1 MIIRNTF
8 SMRSALLLTAAL
20 LPLAAAAPA
29 GAEGP
34 AADLAAAEA
43 EAAADEA
50 PIVVTAA
57 RTALP
62 VTALPLTAEVIDR
75 ETLERQ
81 LQISGSVV
89 DAVAALTPSFSPS
102 RQKLTGQGETL
113 RGRSPLFAIDG
124 IPQTAP
130 LRDGSR
136 DGFTIDPFFIDRVE
150 LILGSN
156 ALQGIGGTGGVI
168 NQVTVSAPARN
179 GWSAR
184 TILQATAENGFRDD
198 GFGGKVGAMIANRS
212 GAFDVVVGAA
222 FERRGVF
229 RDARERR
236 IAPDGTQGD
245 LQDSDSLS
253 FFAKAGVMLGEGV
266 RLEAM
271 GQRFQLQGDGDLI
284 AVAGNRAT
292 GLPSTGAPGA
302 VQGEAPENL
311 AESLALTLTADDLAG
326 GALRVRGFWNRTADI
341 YGGGIFNDFQDPAI
355 APQGTL
361 FDQSQNIS
369 RKWGVNASWERG
381 LGPLNLVLGVDLLND
396 STVQRLAA
404 TGRAWVPPT
413 DYRSIAPFTQ
423 ANLALWDGKL
433 RLAGGVRWE
442 NVEIEI
448 PDYET
453 LWFYGPQQVGGG
465 SPSFDRVLP
474 NGGIVI
480 EPTPGIRAYASYA
493 QGYTVPDVGRIT
505 RAIREPDVDLD
516 TFLEIAPVIADNRE
530 IGVEVR
536 RGPIEASA
544 TYFWSDS
551 DEGQLLV
558 LVGDVFE
565 VQRQRIEIQG
575 LELNLVT
582 ETPVEGLKLG
592 IGYAHLDGRVDTDND
607 GIVNADLDGANIGP
621 DRLNLSAD
629 WTMGPVNLR
638 LQSRHHFAKRFDG
651 GDRRNDFEGYH
662 LLDGAVSVATGFGTV
677 TLAAQ
682 NLLDK
687 QYIDYNSDTQ
697 RPADNL
703 RFFAG
708 RGRSI
713 TLGWLGAF

>member
-1 MIIRNTF
+1 MIIRNGPP
-8 SMRSALLLTAAL
+8 MRLALLLSAAL
-20 LPLAAAAPA
+20 LPLATSARAAEES
-29 GAEGP
+29 AET
-34 AADLAAAEA
+34 LAAETESAE
-43 EAAADEA
+43 
-50 PIVVTAA
+50 PIVVSAA

-62 VTALPLTAEVIDR
+62 VTALPLSAEVIDR

-89 DAVAALTPSFSPS
+89 DAVAALTPSFSPA

-168 NQVTVSAPARN
+168 NQVTVSAPAED

-184 TILQATAENGFRDD
+184 TILQGTAESGFRSD
-198 GFGGKVGAMIANRS
+198 GFGGKAGALVANRS
-212 GAFDVVVGAA
+212 GAFDVVAGVAY
-222 FERRGVF
+222 ERRGVF

-245 LQDSDSLS
+245 LMDSDSLS
-253 FFAKAGVMLGEGV
+253 FFAKAGVELGETV

-271 GQRFQLQGDGDLI
+271 GQRFRLQGDGDLI
-284 AVAGNRAT
+284 AVPGSRAT
-292 GLPSTGAPGA
+292 GLPSTGAPGT
-302 VQGEAPENL
+302 VPGEAPENL

-341 YGGGIFNDFQDPAI
+341 YGGGVFADFQDPAI
-355 APQGTL
+355 APVGTL

-381 LGPLNLVLGVDLLND
+381 LGPLNLVLGLDLLND
-396 STVQRLAA
+396 HTVQKLAA
-404 TGRAWVPPT
+404 TDRAWVPPT
-413 DYRSIAPFTQ
+413 DYRSIAPFAQ
-423 ANLALWDGKL
+423 GNLALWDGKV

-442 NVEIEI
+442 NVDISI
-448 PDYET
+448 DDYRT

-505 RAIREPDVDLD
+505 RAIRTPNVDLD
-516 TFLEIAPVIADNRE
+516 RFLDIAPVVADNRE
-530 IGVEVR
+530 IGVEVN
-536 RGPIEASA
+536 RGPIAASA
-544 TYFWSDS
+544 TYYWSDS

-565 VQRQRIEIQG
+565 VQRQRIEIEG
-575 LELNLVT
+575 LELNLT
-582 ETPVEGLKLG
+582 TATPVPGLRLG
-592 IGYAHLDGRVDTDND
+592 LGYAHLNGRVDTNGD

-629 WTMGPVNLR
+629 YTNGPVSLR
-638 LQSRHHFAKRFDG
+638 LQSRTHFSRRFDG
-651 GDRRNDFEGYH
+651 GDPRNDFGGFT
-662 LLDGAVSVATGFGTV
+662 LLDGSVTVATGFGNV

>member
-1 MIIRNTF
+1 
-8 SMRSALLLTAAL
+8 MRFALLLSAAL
-20 LPLAAAAPA
+20 LPVATASQAEDTAPS
-29 GAEGP
+29 
-34 AADLAAAEA
+34 DT
-43 EAAADEA
+43 AADE

-57 RTALP
+57 RTTLP
-62 VTALPLTAEVIDR
+62 ITALPLTAEVIDR

-89 DAVAALTPSFSPS
+89 DAIAALTPSFSPA

-168 NQVTVSAPARN
+168 NQVTVSAPAED

-184 TILQATAENGFRDD
+184 TILQGTAESGFRSD
-198 GFGGKVGAMIANRS
+198 GFGGKIGALVANRS

-222 FERRGVF
+222 YERRGVF
-229 RDARERR
+229 RDGDQRR

-245 LQDSDSLS
+245 LQDTDSLS
-253 FFAKAGVMLGEGV
+253 VFAKAGVELGEGV

-271 GQRFQLQGDGDLI
+271 GQRFHLQGDGGLI
-284 AVAGNRAT
+284 AVAGNRLT
-292 GLPSTGAPGA
+292 GLPSTGAPGVA
-302 VQGEAPENL
+302 PGEAPENL
-311 AESLALTLTADDLAG
+311 AESLALTLTADDLVG

-341 YGGGIFNDFQDPAI
+341 YGGGTFADFQDPAI
-355 APQGTL
+355 APRGTL

-381 LGPLNLVLGVDLLND
+381 VGPLNLVLGVDLLND
-396 STVQRLAA
+396 HTVQKLAA

-423 ANLALWDGKL
+423 ANLALWDGKV
-433 RLAGGVRWE
+433 RLAGGARWE
-442 NVEIEI
+442 NVRIDI
-448 PDYET
+448 PDYQT

-465 SPSFDRVLP
+465 SPGFDRVLP

-480 EPTPGIRAYASYA
+480 EPRPGIRAYASYA

-505 RAIREPDVDLD
+505 RAISTPGVDLD
-516 TFLEIAPVIADNRE
+516 RFLDIAPVIADNRE
-530 IGVEVR
+530 VGVEVK

-544 TYFWSDS
+544 TYYWSDS

-558 LVGDVFE
+558 LVGDVFQ
-565 VQRQRIEIQG
+565 VQRQRIEIEG
-575 LELNLVT
+575 LELNLST
-582 ETPVEGLKLG
+582 ATPVPGLRLG
-592 IGYAHLDGRVDTDND
+592 IGYAHLNGRVDTNRD
-607 GIVNADLDGANIGP
+607 GVVDADLDGANIGP

-629 WTMGPVNLR
+629 YTAGPVNLR
-638 LQSRHHFAKRFDG
+638 LQSRTHFAKKFDG
-651 GDRRNDFEGYH
+651 GDPRNDFGGYH
-662 LLDGAVSVATGFGTV
+662 LLDGSVTVATGFGNV

-682 NLLDK
+682 NLLDR

-708 RGRSI
+708 RGRSV
-713 TLGWLGAF
+713 TLGWMGQF

>member
-1 MIIRNTF
+1 
-8 SMRSALLLTAAL
+8 MRFPLLLSAAL
-20 LPLAAAAPA
+20 LPLATAAQ
-29 GAEGP
+29 
-34 AADLAAAEA
+34 AAE
-43 EAAADEA
+43 EAPEEPET

-57 RTALP
+57 RTSLP

-75 ETLERQ
+75 ATLDRQ

-89 DAVAALTPSFSPS
+89 DAIAALTPSFSPA

-168 NQVTVSAPARN
+168 NQVTVSAPAED

-184 TILQATAENGFRDD
+184 TILQGTAESGLRSD
-198 GFGGKVGAMIANRS
+198 GFGGKAGALVANRS
-212 GAFDVVVGAA
+212 GAFDVVAGVAY
-222 FERRGVF
+222 ERRGVF
-229 RDARERR
+229 RDGEQRR

-245 LQDSDSLS
+245 LMDSHSLS
-253 FFAKAGVMLGEGV
+253 FFAKAGVELGGGV
-266 RLEAM
+266 RIEAM
-271 GQRFQLQGDGDLI
+271 GQRFHLEGDGDLV
-284 AVAGNRAT
+284 AVNGNRLT
-292 GLPSTGAPGA
+292 GLPSTGVRGVVPGDP
-302 VQGEAPENL
+302 PENL

-341 YGGGIFNDFQDPAI
+341 YGGGTFADFQDPAI
-355 APQGTL
+355 APRGTL

-369 RKWGVNASWERG
+369 RKWGVNASWERD
-381 LGPLNLVLGVDLLND
+381 LGPLNLVLGADLLND
-396 STVQRLAA
+396 HTVQRLAQ

-413 DYRSIAPFTQ
+413 DYRSIAPFAQ
-423 ANLALWDGKL
+423 GNLALWDGKV
-433 RLAGGVRWE
+433 RLAGGLRWE
-442 NVEIEI
+442 NVRIDI
-448 PDYET
+448 PDYTT
-453 LWFYGPQQVGGG
+453 LWFYGPQRVGGG

-493 QGYTVPDVGRIT
+493 QGYTVPDIGRIT
-505 RAIREPDVDLD
+505 RAIARPGIDLD
-516 TFLEIAPVIADNRE
+516 TFLDIAPVLADNRE
-530 IGVEVR
+530 IGVEMK
-536 RGPIEASA
+536 RGPVEASA

-551 DEGQLLV
+551 SNGQLLV
-558 LVGDVFE
+558 LVGDSFA
-565 VQRQRIEIQG
+565 VQRQRIELQG
-575 LELNLVT
+575 LELNLT
-582 ETPVEGLKLG
+582 TATPVPGLRLG
-592 IGYAHLDGRVDTDND
+592 VGYAHLDGRVDSNGD
-607 GIVNADLDGANIGP
+607 GRVDADLDGANIGP

-629 WTMGPVNLR
+629 WTMGLVSLR
-638 LQSRHHFAKRFDG
+638 LQSRTHFAKLFRGPARDP
-651 GDRRNDFEGYH
+651 RNDFSGYH
-662 LLDGAVSVATGFGTV
+662 LLDGAVSVATGVGTF
-677 TLAAQ
+677 TLAGQ
-682 NLLDK
+682 NLLDR

-708 RGRSI
+708 RGRSL
-713 TLGWLGAF
+713 TLGWLGRF

>member
-1 MIIRNTF
+1 
-8 SMRSALLLTAAL
+8 MRFTLLLSSAL
-20 LPLAAAAPA
+20 LPLATGAHAEEAAPA
-29 GAEGP
+29 EDT
-34 AADLAAAEA
+34 ADN
-43 EAAADEA
+43 A
-50 PIVVTAA
+50 PIIVTAA
-57 RTALP
+57 RTNLP

-75 ETLERQ
+75 ATLERQ

-89 DAVAALTPSFSPS
+89 DAVAALTPSFSPA

-130 LRDGSR
+130 LRDGAR

-168 NQVTVSAPARN
+168 NQVTVSAPAED

-184 TILQATAENGFRDD
+184 TILQGTAESGLRSD
-198 GFGGKVGAMIANRS
+198 GFGGKAGALIANRS

-222 FERRGVF
+222 YERRGVF
-229 RDARERR
+229 RDGEQRR

-245 LQDSDSLS
+245 LMDSDSLS
-253 FFAKAGVMLGEGV
+253 FFAKAGVELGSGV
-266 RLEAM
+266 RIEAM
-271 GQRFQLQGDGDLI
+271 GQRFHLQGEGDLI
-284 AVAGNRAT
+284 AVNGSRAT
-292 GLPSTGAPGA
+292 GLPSTGAAGIVPGD
-302 VQGEAPENL
+302 APENL

-341 YGGGIFNDFQDPAI
+341 YGGGTFADFQDPAI
-355 APQGTL
+355 ATLGTL

-381 LGPLNLVLGVDLLND
+381 FGPLNLVAGVDMLND
-396 STVQRLAA
+396 HTVQLLAQ

-413 DYRSIAPFTQ
+413 DYRSIAPFGQ

-442 NVEIEI
+442 NVEISI
-448 PDYET
+448 PDYQT

-474 NGGIVI
+474 NGGIVV
-480 EPTPGIRAYASYA
+480 EPSPGIRAYASYA

-505 RAIREPDVDLD
+505 RAIRTPNVDLD
-516 TFLEIAPVIADNRE
+516 RFLDIAPVVADNRE
-530 IGVEVR
+530 IGVEVN
-536 RGPIEASA
+536 RGPVEASA
-544 TYFWSDS
+544 TYYWSDS
-551 DEGQLLV
+551 TNGQLLV

-565 VQRQRIEIQG
+565 VQRQRIEIEG

-582 ETPVEGLKLG
+582 QTPIPGLRLG
-592 IGYAHLDGRVDTDND
+592 VGYAHLNGRVDTNGD

-629 WTMGPVNLR
+629 YTTGPLALR
-638 LQSRHHFAKRFDG
+638 LQSRTHFSRNFDG
-651 GDRRNDFEGYH
+651 GDVRNNFGGYH
-662 LLDGAVSVATGFGTV
+662 LLDGSVTLATDFGSF

-682 NLLDK
+682 NLLDR

-708 RGRSI
+708 RGRSV
-713 TLGWLGAF
+713 TLGWLANF

>member
-1 MIIRNTF
+1 MRF
-8 SMRSALLLTAAL
+8 SLLLSAAL
-20 LPLAAAAPA
+20 LPLAAPA
-29 GAEGP
+29 QAE
-34 AADLAAAEA
+34 
-43 EAAADEA
+43 EAAAPVEDDATSAE
-50 PIVVTAA
+50 PIIVTAA

-89 DAVAALTPSFSPS
+89 DAVAALTPSFSPA

-168 NQVTVSAPARN
+168 NQVTVSAPAED

-184 TILQATAENGFRDD
+184 TILQGTAESGFRND
-198 GFGGKVGAMIANRS
+198 GFGGKAGALLANRS

-222 FERRGVF
+222 YERRGVF
-229 RDARERR
+229 RDGEQRR

-245 LQDSDSLS
+245 LMDSDSLS
-253 FFAKAGVMLGEGV
+253 FFAKAGVELGGGV
-266 RLEAM
+266 RIEAM
-271 GQRFQLQGDGDLI
+271 GQRFHLQGDGDL
-284 AVAGNRAT
+284 VPVNGNRLT
-292 GLPSTGAPGA
+292 GLPSTAIAGVVPGD
-302 VQGEAPENL
+302 APENL

-341 YGGGIFNDFQDPAI
+341 YGGGTFADFQDPAI
-355 APQGTL
+355 APVGTL

-369 RKWGVNASWERG
+369 RKWGINASWERG
-381 LGPLNLVLGVDLLND
+381 FGPLNIVAGVDLLND
-396 STVQRLAA
+396 HTVQVLAQ

-423 ANLALWDGKL
+423 ANLALWDGKV

-442 NVEIEI
+442 NVEITI
-448 PDYET
+448 DDYQT
-453 LWFYGPQQVGGG
+453 LWFYGPQAVGGG

-480 EPTPGIRAYASYA
+480 EPSPGIRAYASYA

-505 RAIREPDVDLD
+505 RAIRTPNVDLD
-516 TFLEIAPVIADNRE
+516 RFLDIAPVVADNRE
-530 IGVEVR
+530 IGFEVN
-536 RGPIEASA
+536 RGPIEARA
-544 TYFWSDS
+544 TYYWSDS

-565 VQRQRIEIQG
+565 VQRQRIEIEG

-582 ETPVEGLKLG
+582 QTPVPGLKIG
-592 IGYAHLDGRVDTDND
+592 VGYAHLNGRVDTNGD

-629 WTMGPVNLR
+629 YTNGPVNLR
-638 LQSRHHFAKRFDG
+638 LQSRTHFERRFDG
-651 GDRRNDFEGYH
+651 GDPRNDFAGYH
-662 LLDGAVSVATGFGTV
+662 LLDGSVTV
-677 TLAAQ
+677 A
-682 NLLDK
+682 
-687 QYIDYNSDTQ
+687 
-697 RPADNL
+697 
-703 RFFAG
+703 
-708 RGRSI
+708 
-713 TLGWLGAF
+713 

>member
-1 MIIRNTF
+1 
-8 SMRSALLLTAAL
+8 MRFTLLLSSAL
-20 LPLAAAAPA
+20 LPLATGAHAEEAAPA
-29 GAEGP
+29 EDT
-34 AADLAAAEA
+34 ADN
-43 EAAADEA
+43 A
-50 PIVVTAA
+50 PIIVTAA
-57 RTALP
+57 RTNLP

-75 ETLERQ
+75 ATLERQ

-89 DAVAALTPSFSPS
+89 DAVAALTPSFSPA

-130 LRDGSR
+130 LRDGAR

-168 NQVTVSAPARN
+168 NQVTVSAPAGD

-184 TILQATAENGFRDD
+184 TILQGTAESGLRSD
-198 GFGGKVGAMIANRS
+198 GFGGKAGALIANRS

-222 FERRGVF
+222 YERRGVF
-229 RDARERR
+229 RDGEQRR

-245 LQDSDSLS
+245 LMDSDSLS
-253 FFAKAGVMLGEGV
+253 FFAKAGVELGSGV
-266 RLEAM
+266 RIEAM
-271 GQRFQLQGDGDLI
+271 GQRFHLQGEGDLI
-284 AVAGNRAT
+284 AVNGNRAT
-292 GLPSTGAPGA
+292 GLPSTGAAGIVPGD
-302 VQGEAPENL
+302 APENL

-341 YGGGIFNDFQDPAI
+341 YGGGTFADFQDPAI
-355 APQGTL
+355 ATLGTL

-381 LGPLNLVLGVDLLND
+381 FGPLNLVAGVDLLND
-396 STVQRLAA
+396 HTVQLLAQ

-413 DYRSIAPFTQ
+413 DYRSIAPFGQ

-442 NVEIEI
+442 NVEISI
-448 PDYET
+448 PDYQT

-465 SPSFDRVLP
+465 TPSFDRVLP
-474 NGGIVI
+474 NGGIVV
-480 EPTPGIRAYASYA
+480 EPSPGIRAYASYA

-505 RAIREPDVDLD
+505 RAIRTPNVDLD
-516 TFLEIAPVIADNRE
+516 RFLDIAPVVADNRE
-530 IGVEVR
+530 IGVEVN
-536 RGPIEASA
+536 RGPVEASA
-544 TYFWSDS
+544 TYYWSDS
-551 DEGQLLV
+551 TNGQLLV

-565 VQRQRIEIQG
+565 VQRQRIEIEG

-582 ETPVEGLKLG
+582 QTPIPGLRLG
-592 IGYAHLDGRVDTDND
+592 VGYAHLNGRVDTNGD

-629 WTMGPVNLR
+629 YTTGPLALR
-638 LQSRHHFAKRFDG
+638 LQSRTHFSRNFDG
-651 GDRRNDFEGYH
+651 GDVRNNFGGYH
-662 LLDGAVSVATGFGTV
+662 LLDGSVTLATDFGSF

-682 NLLDK
+682 NLLDR

-708 RGRSI
+708 RGRSV
-713 TLGWLGAF
+713 TLGWLANF

>member
-1 MIIRNTF
+1 MRF
-8 SMRSALLLTAAL
+8 SLLLSAAL
-20 LPLAAAAPA
+20 LPLAAPA
-29 GAEGP
+29 QAE
-34 AADLAAAEA
+34 
-43 EAAADEA
+43 EAAAPVEDDATSAE
-50 PIVVTAA
+50 PIIVTAA

-89 DAVAALTPSFSPS
+89 DAVAALTPSFSPA

-168 NQVTVSAPARN
+168 NQVTVSAPAED

-184 TILQATAENGFRDD
+184 TILQGTAESGFRNDD
-198 GFGGKVGAMIANRS
+198 FGGKASALLANRS

-222 FERRGVF
+222 YERRGVF
-229 RDARERR
+229 RDGEQRR

-245 LQDSDSLS
+245 LMDSDSLS
-253 FFAKAGVMLGEGV
+253 FFAKAGVELGGGV
-266 RLEAM
+266 RIEAM
-271 GQRFQLQGDGDLI
+271 GQRFHLVGDGDLI
-284 AVAGNRAT
+284 AVNGNRAT
-292 GLPSTGAPGA
+292 GLPSTAAAGVVPGD
-302 VQGEAPENL
+302 APENL

-341 YGGGIFNDFQDPAI
+341 YGGGTFADFQDPAI
-355 APQGTL
+355 APVGTL

-369 RKWGVNASWERG
+369 RKWGINASWERG
-381 LGPLNLVLGVDLLND
+381 FGPLNIVAGVDLLND
-396 STVQRLAA
+396 HTVQVLAQ

-423 ANLALWDGKL
+423 ANLALWDGKV

-442 NVEIEI
+442 NVEITI
-448 PDYET
+448 DDYQT
-453 LWFYGPQQVGGG
+453 LWFYGPQAVGGG

-480 EPTPGIRAYASYA
+480 EPSPGIRAYASYA

-505 RAIREPDVDLD
+505 RAIRTPNVDLD
-516 TFLEIAPVIADNRE
+516 RFLDIAPVVADNRE
-530 IGVEVR
+530 IGFEVN
-536 RGPIEASA
+536 RGPMEASA
-544 TYFWSDS
+544 TYYWSDR

-565 VQRQRIEIQG
+565 VQRQRIEIKG

-582 ETPVEGLKLG
+582 QTPIPGLKIG
-592 IGYAHLDGRVDTDND
+592 VGYAHLNGRVDTNGD

-629 WTMGPVNLR
+629 YTNGPVNLR
-638 LQSRHHFAKRFDG
+638 LQSRTHFERRFDG
-651 GDRRNDFEGYH
+651 GDPRNDFAGYH
-662 LLDGAVSVATGFGTV
+662 LLDGSVTVATDFGSF

-682 NLLDK
+682 NLLDR

-708 RGRSI
+708 RGRSV
-713 TLGWLGAF
+713 TLGWLANF

>member
-1 MIIRNTF
+1 MRF
-8 SMRSALLLTAAL
+8 SPLLLSAAL
-20 LPLAAAAPA
+20 LPFAAAAQAEDAAPA
-29 GAEGP
+29 NESDTAE
-34 AADLAAAEA
+34 
-43 EAAADEA
+43 
-50 PIVVTAA
+50 PIIVTAA
-57 RTALP
+57 RTSLP

-75 ETLERQ
+75 VTLERQ

-89 DAVAALTPSFSPS
+89 DAVAALTPSFSPA
-102 RQKLTGQGETL
+102 RQKLSGQGETL

-168 NQVTVSAPARN
+168 NQVTVSAPAED

-184 TILQATAENGFRDD
+184 TILQGTAESGFRSD
-198 GFGGKVGAMIANRS
+198 GFGGKAGALIANRS

-222 FERRGVF
+222 YERRGVF
-229 RDARERR
+229 RDGQQRR

-245 LQDSDSLS
+245 LLDSASLS
-253 FFAKAGVMLGEGV
+253 FFAKAGLELGEGV
-266 RLEAM
+266 RIEAM
-271 GQRFQLQGDGDLI
+271 GQRFRLEGDGDLI
-284 AVAGNRAT
+284 AVGGNRLT
-292 GLPSTGAPGA
+292 GLPSTGAAGVVPGD
-302 VQGEAPENL
+302 APENL
-311 AESLALTLTADDLAG
+311 AESLALTLTADELAG

-341 YGGGIFNDFQDPAI
+341 YGGGTFADFQDPAI
-355 APQGTL
+355 APLGTL

-381 LGPLNLVLGVDLLND
+381 FGPLNMVFGVDLLND
-396 STVQRLAA
+396 HTVQLLAQ
-404 TGRAWVPPT
+404 TDRAWVPPT

-423 ANLALWDGKL
+423 ANLALWDGKV

-442 NVEIEI
+442 NVAIDI
-448 PDYET
+448 PSYTT
-453 LWFYGPQQVGGG
+453 LWAYGPQNVDGGAPG
-465 SPSFDRVLP
+465 FDRVLP
-474 NGGIVI
+474 NGGIVF
-480 EPTPGIRAYASYA
+480 EPSPGIRAYASYA

-505 RAIREPDVDLD
+505 RAIRTPNVDLD
-516 TFLEIAPVIADNRE
+516 RFLDIAPVVADNRE
-530 IGVEVR
+530 IGVEVN

-544 TYFWSDS
+544 TYYWSDS
-551 DEGQLLV
+551 TNGQLLV
-558 LVGDVFE
+558 LIGDVFE

-575 LELNLVT
+575 LELNLT
-582 ETPVEGLKLG
+582 TATPVPGLRLG
-592 IGYAHLDGRVDTDND
+592 IGYAHLDGRVDTDGD

-629 WTMGPVNLR
+629 YTAGPVNLR
-638 LQSRHHFAKRFDG
+638 LQSRTHFAKRFDG
-651 GDRRNDFEGYH
+651 GDRRNDFGGYH

-682 NLLDK
+682 NLLDR

-697 RPADNL
+697 RPTDNL

-708 RGRSI
+708 RGRSV
-713 TLGWLGAF
+713 TLGWLGRF

>member
-1 MIIRNTF
+1 
-8 SMRSALLLTAAL
+8 MRFPLLLSAAFLPLTAA
-20 LPLAAAAPA
+20 AHAEEAAPV
-29 GAEGP
+29 EQDT
-34 AADLAAAEA
+34 ADN
-43 EAAADEA
+43 A
-50 PIVVTAA
+50 PIIVTAA
-57 RTALP
+57 RTNLP

-75 ETLERQ
+75 ARLERQ

-89 DAVAALTPSFSPS
+89 DAVAALTPSFSPA

-168 NQVTVSAPARN
+168 NQVTVSAPGGD

-184 TILQATAENGFRDD
+184 TILQGTAESGLRSD
-198 GFGGKVGAMIANRS
+198 GFGGKAGALIANRS

-222 FERRGVF
+222 YERRGVF
-229 RDARERR
+229 RDGEQRR

-245 LQDSDSLS
+245 LMDSDSLS
-253 FFAKAGVMLGEGV
+253 FFAKAGVELGSGV
-266 RLEAM
+266 RIEAM
-271 GQRFQLQGDGDLI
+271 GQRFHLQGDGDLI
-284 AVAGNRAT
+284 AVNGNRAT
-292 GLPSTGAPGA
+292 GLPSTGASGIVPGA
-302 VQGEAPENL
+302 APENL

-326 GALRVRGFWNRTADI
+326 GALRVRAFRNRTADI
-341 YGGGIFNDFQDPAI
+341 YGGGTFADFQDPAI
-355 APQGTL
+355 ATLGTL

-381 LGPLNLVLGVDLLND
+381 FGPLNLVAGVDLLND
-396 STVQRLAA
+396 HTVQLLAQ

-413 DYRSIAPFTQ
+413 DYRSIAPFGQ

-442 NVEIEI
+442 NVEISI
-448 PDYET
+448 PDYQT

-474 NGGIVI
+474 NGGIVV
-480 EPTPGIRAYASYA
+480 EPSPGIRAYASYA

-505 RAIREPDVDLD
+505 RAIRTPNVDLD
-516 TFLEIAPVIADNRE
+516 RFLDIAPVVADNRE
-530 IGVEVR
+530 IGVEVN
-536 RGPIEASA
+536 RGPVEASA
-544 TYFWSDS
+544 TYYWSGS
-551 DEGQLLV
+551 TNGQLLV

-565 VQRQRIEIQG
+565 VQRQRIEIEG

-582 ETPVEGLKLG
+582 QTPIPGLRIG
-592 IGYAHLDGRVDTDND
+592 VGYAHLNGRVDTNGD

-629 WTMGPVNLR
+629 YTAGPIALR
-638 LQSRHHFAKRFDG
+638 LQSRTHFSRNFDG
-651 GDRRNDFEGYH
+651 GDVRNNFGGYH
-662 LLDGAVSVATGFGTV
+662 LLDGSVTLATDFGSF

-682 NLLDK
+682 NLLDR

-708 RGRSI
+708 RGRSV
-713 TLGWLGAF
+713 TLGWLANF

>member
-1 MIIRNTF
+1 
-8 SMRSALLLTAAL
+8 MRFPLLLTAAL
-20 LPLAAAAPA
+20 LPLATAAH
-29 GAEGP
+29 GQ
-34 AADLAAAEA
+34 
-43 EAAADEA
+43 EA
-50 PIVVTAA
+50 PPPQEESETAPIIVTAA

-62 VTALPLTAEVIDR
+62 LTALPLTAEVIDR
-75 ETLERQ
+75 ETLARQ

-89 DAVAALTPSFSPS
+89 DAVAALTPSFSPA

-168 NQVTVSAPARN
+168 NQVTVSAPADD

-184 TILQATAENGFRDD
+184 TVLQSTAESGFRDD
-198 GFGGKVGAMIANRS
+198 GFGGKVGALIANRS
-212 GAFDVVVGAA
+212 GAFDVVIGAA
-222 FERRGVF
+222 YERRGVF
-229 RDARERR
+229 RDGEQRR

-253 FFAKAGVMLGEGV
+253 FFAKAGVELGGGV
-266 RLEAM
+266 RIEAM
-271 GQRFQLQGDGDLI
+271 GQRFHLSGDGDLI
-284 AVAGNRAT
+284 AVAGNRAN
-292 GLPSTGAPGA
+292 GLPATGARGM

-311 AESLALTLTADDLAG
+311 AESLSLTLTADDLAG

-341 YGGGIFNDFQDPAI
+341 YGGGIFADFQDPAI
-355 APQGTL
+355 APIGTL

-381 LGPLNLVLGVDLLND
+381 LGPLNLVAGFDLLTD
-396 STVQRLAA
+396 HTVQVLAQ

-413 DYRSIAPFTQ
+413 DYRSIAPFGQ

-433 RLAGGVRWE
+433 RLAGGLRWE
-442 NVEIEI
+442 NVEISI
-448 PDYET
+448 DDYQT

-474 NGGIVI
+474 NGGIVV
-480 EPTPGIRAYASYA
+480 EPTSGIRAYVSYS

-505 RAIREPDVDLD
+505 RAIRRPNVDLD
-516 TFLEIAPVIADNRE
+516 TFLDIAPVLADNRE
-530 IGVEVR
+530 VGVEVK
-536 RGPIEASA
+536 RGPIDASA

-551 DEGQLLV
+551 NRGQLLV

-565 VQRQRIEIQG
+565 VQRQRIEIKG
-575 LELNLVT
+575 IELNLT
-582 ETPVEGLKLG
+582 TQTPIPGLKIG
-592 IGYAHLDGRVDTDND
+592 VGYAHLDGRVDTNGD

-629 WTMGPVNLR
+629 YTNGPVSLR
-638 LQSRHHFAKRFDG
+638 LQSRTHFAKKFDG
-651 GDRRNDFEGYH
+651 GDPRNDFGGYT
-662 LLDGAVSVATGFGTV
+662 LLDGSVSLATNLGII

-713 TLGWLGAF
+713 TIGWLGQF

>member
-1 MIIRNTF
+1 
-8 SMRSALLLTAAL
+8 MRPSLSLLLSAAL
-20 LPLAAAAPA
+20 LPLAAAAHAEETAPA
-29 GAEGP
+29 PE
-34 AADLAAAEA
+34 DT
-43 EAAADEA
+43 DET
-50 PIVVTAA
+50 PIIVTAA

-75 ETLERQ
+75 QTLERQ

-89 DAVAALTPSFSPS
+89 DAVAALTPSFSPA

-168 NQVTVSAPARN
+168 NQVTVSAPAED

-184 TILQATAENGFRDD
+184 TILQGTAESGFKSD
-198 GFGGKVGAMIANRS
+198 GFGGKAGALIANRS
-212 GAFDVVVGAA
+212 GAFDVVAGVAY
-222 FERRGVF
+222 ERRGVF
-229 RDARERR
+229 RDGDQRR

-245 LQDSDSLS
+245 LMDSASLS
-253 FFAKAGVMLGEGV
+253 VFAKAGVELGSGV
-266 RLEAM
+266 RIEAM
-271 GQRFQLQGDGDLI
+271 GQRFHLEGVGDLV
-284 AVAGNRAT
+284 AVNGNRLT
-292 GLPSTGAPGA
+292 GLPSTGAPG
-302 VQGEAPENL
+302 VVPGLAPENL

-341 YGGGIFNDFQDPAI
+341 YGGGTFADFQDPAI
-355 APQGTL
+355 APRGTL

-381 LGPLNLVLGVDLLND
+381 IGPLNLLLGADLLND
-396 STVQRLAA
+396 HTVQLLAQ

-413 DYRSIAPFTQ
+413 DYRSIAPFAQ
-423 ANLALWDGKL
+423 GNLALWDGKV

-442 NVEIEI
+442 NVEISI
-448 PDYET
+448 PDYTT
-453 LWFYGPQQVGGG
+453 LWFYGPQAVGGG
-465 SPSFDRVLP
+465 SPRFDRVLP
-474 NGGIVI
+474 NGGVVI
-480 EPTPGIRAYASYA
+480 EPDPGLRAYASYA

-505 RAIREPDVDLD
+505 RAINRPNVDLD
-516 TFLEIAPVIADNRE
+516 TYLDIAPVLADNRE
-530 IGVEVR
+530 IGVEVK
-536 RGPIEASA
+536 RGPLEASA

-551 DEGQLLV
+551 SNGQLLV
-558 LVGDVFE
+558 LVGDSFA

-575 LELNLVT
+575 LELNLAVT
-582 ETPVEGLKLG
+582 TPVPGLRLG
-592 IGYAHLDGRVDTDND
+592 VGYAHLDGRVDTNND
-607 GIVNADLDGANIGP
+607 GQVDADLDGANIGP

-629 WTMGPVNLR
+629 YTTGPVSLR
-638 LQSRHHFAKRFDG
+638 LQSRTHFAKKFDG
-651 GDRRNDFEGYH
+651 GDPRNDFAGYH
-662 LLDGAVSVATGFGTV
+662 LLDGSVSVATRLGTF
-677 TLAAQ
+677 TLAGQ
-682 NLLDK
+682 NLLDR

-708 RGRSI
+708 RGRSV
-713 TLGWLGAF
+713 TLGWMGTF

>member
-1 MIIRNTF
+1 
-8 SMRSALLLTAAL
+8 MRLSLLLSAAL
-20 LPLAAAAPA
+20 LPFAVTAQAEEAAPSPE
-29 GAEGP
+29 AES
-34 AADLAAAEA
+34 DAEA
-43 EAAADEA
+43 
-50 PIVVTAA
+50 IIVTAA

-75 ETLERQ
+75 EALERQ

-89 DAVAALTPSFSPS
+89 DAVAALTPSFSPA

-130 LRDGSR
+130 LRDGAR

-168 NQVTVSAPARN
+168 NQVTVSAPAGD

-184 TILQATAENGFRDD
+184 TILQGTAESGLRND
-198 GFGGKVGAMIANRS
+198 GFGGKAGALIANRS

-222 FERRGVF
+222 YERRGVF
-229 RDARERR
+229 RDGEQRR

-245 LQDSDSLS
+245 LMDSDSLS
-253 FFAKAGVMLGEGV
+253 FFAKAGVELGSGV
-266 RLEAM
+266 RIEAM
-271 GQRFQLQGDGDLI
+271 GQRFHLKGDGDLI
-284 AVAGNRAT
+284 AVNGNRAA
-292 GLPSTGAPGA
+292 GLPSTGTAGVVP
-302 VQGEAPENL
+302 GEAPENI

-341 YGGGIFNDFQDPAI
+341 YGGGTFADFQDPAI
-355 APQGTL
+355 APVGTL

-381 LGPLNLVLGVDLLND
+381 FGPLNVVLGTDILND
-396 STVQRLAA
+396 HTVQVLAQ

-413 DYRSIAPFTQ
+413 DYRSIAPFGQ
-423 ANLALWDGKL
+423 ANLALWDGKV

-442 NVEIEI
+442 NVEITI
-448 PDYET
+448 DDYQT
-453 LWFYGPQQVGGG
+453 LWFYGPQAVGGG
-465 SPSFDRVLP
+465 SPGFDRVLP

-480 EPTPGIRAYASYA
+480 EPVPGLRAYASYA

-505 RAIREPDVDLD
+505 RAIRTPGVDLD
-516 TFLEIAPVIADNRE
+516 RFLDIAPVVADNRE
-530 IGVEVR
+530 IGFEVN

-544 TYFWSDS
+544 TYYWSDS

-565 VQRQRIEIQG
+565 VQRQRIEIEG

-582 ETPVEGLKLG
+582 QTPITGLKLG
-592 IGYAHLDGRVDTDND
+592 VGYAHLKGRVDTNGD

-629 WTMGPVNLR
+629 YTNGPLNLR
-638 LQSRHHFAKRFDG
+638 LQSRTHFERRFDG
-651 GDRRNDFEGYH
+651 GDPRNDFAGYH
-662 LLDGAVSVATGFGTV
+662 LLDGSVTVATDFGSF

-682 NLLDK
+682 NLLDR

-708 RGRSI
+708 RGRSV
-713 TLGWLGAF
+713 TLGWLANF

>member
-1 MIIRNTF
+1 
-8 SMRSALLLTAAL
+8 MRLALLLSAAAL
-20 LPLAAAAPA
+20 PPSAPVAATDDLVATPA
-29 GAEGP
+29 TDETEDSGAS
-34 AADLAAAEA
+34 
-43 EAAADEA
+43 
-50 PIVVTAA
+50 IVVTAA

-75 ETLERQ
+75 ATLERQ

-89 DAVAALTPSFSPS
+89 DAVAALTPSFSPA

-130 LRDGSR
+130 LRDGAR

-168 NQVTVSAPARN
+168 NQVTVSAPAGG

-184 TILQATAENGFRDD
+184 TILQGTAENGFRDD
-198 GFGGKVGAMIANRS
+198 GFGGKVGALIANRS
-212 GAFDVVVGAA
+212 GIFDMVVGAA
-222 FERRGVF
+222 YERRGVF

-245 LQDSDSLS
+245 LQDSDSVS
-253 FFAKAGVMLGEGV
+253 FFAKAGLELGKGV
-266 RLEAM
+266 RIEAM
-271 GQRFQLQGDGDLI
+271 GQRFRLKGDGNLI
-284 AVAGNRAT
+284 AVNGDRTT
-292 GLPSTGAPGA
+292 GLPSTGAPGI
-302 VQGEAPENL
+302 VPGEAPENL
-311 AESLALTLTADDLAG
+311 AESLALTLTAEDLAG
-326 GALRVRGFWNRTADI
+326 GALRLRGFWNRTADI
-341 YGGGIFNDFQDPAI
+341 YGGGVFADFLDPAI
-355 APQGTL
+355 APLGTL
-361 FDQSQNIS
+361 FDQSRNIS
-369 RKWGVNASWERG
+369 RKWGINASWERG
-381 LGPLNLVLGVDLLND
+381 FGPLNLVLGADLLND
-396 STVQRLAA
+396 ATVQKLAA
-404 TGRAWVPPT
+404 TDRAWVPPT
-413 DYRSIAPFTQ
+413 DYRSIAPFGQ
-423 ANLALWDGKL
+423 ANLALWDGKV

-442 NVEIEI
+442 NVDIDI
-448 PDYET
+448 PDYTT

-480 EPTPGIRAYASYA
+480 EPAPGLRAYASYA

-505 RAIREPDVDLD
+505 RAIRTPGVDLD
-516 TFLEIAPVIADNRE
+516 RFLDIAPVVADNRE
-530 IGVEVR
+530 IGVEVS

-544 TYFWSDS
+544 TYYWSDS

-565 VQRQRIEIQG
+565 VQRQRIEIEG

-582 ETPVEGLKLG
+582 ETPIEGLRLG
-592 IGYAHLDGRVDTDND
+592 IGYAHLNGRVDTNGD
-607 GIVNADLDGANIGP
+607 GLVNADLDGANIGP

-629 WTMGPVNLR
+629 WAIGPVNLR
-638 LQSRHHFAKRFDG
+638 LQSRTHFSRRFEG
-651 GDRRNDFEGYH
+651 GDPRNDFAGYH
-662 LLDGAVSVATGFGTV
+662 LLDGAVSVATDFGTV

-682 NLLDK
+682 NLLDR
-687 QYIDYNSDTQ
+687 QYVDYNSDTQ

>member
-1 MIIRNTF
+1 
-8 SMRSALLLTAAL
+8 MRFTLLLSAAL
-20 LPLAAAAPA
+20 LPLAANAQAQETAAPA
-29 GAEGP
+29 DENT
-34 AADLAAAEA
+34 AADAE
-43 EAAADEA
+43 
-50 PIVVTAA
+50 PIIVTAA

-62 VTALPLTAEVIDR
+62 ITALPLTAEVIDR

-89 DAVAALTPSFSPS
+89 DAVAARIPSFSPA

-168 NQVTVSAPARN
+168 NQVTVSAPAED

-184 TILQATAENGFRDD
+184 TILQGTAESGFRDD
-198 GFGGKVGAMIANRS
+198 GFGGKVGALIANRA

-222 FERRGVF
+222 YERRGVF
-229 RDARERR
+229 RDGEQRR

-245 LQDSDSLS
+245 LQDSESLS
-253 FFAKAGVMLGEGV
+253 FFAKAGVELGETV
-266 RLEAM
+266 RIEAM
-271 GQRFQLQGDGDLI
+271 GQRFELQGDGDLV
-284 AVAGNRAT
+284 AVAGSRAT
-292 GLPSTGAPGA
+292 GLPATGAPGV

-311 AESLALTLTADDLAG
+311 AESLSLTLTADDLAG

-341 YGGGIFNDFQDPAI
+341 YGGGIFADFQDPAI
-355 APQGTL
+355 APLGTL

-369 RKWGVNASWERG
+369 RKWGINASWERG
-381 LGPLNLVLGVDLLND
+381 FGPLNLVAGVDLLND
-396 STVQRLAA
+396 HTVQVLAQ

-413 DYRSIAPFTQ
+413 DYRSIAPFAQ
-423 ANLALWDGKL
+423 GNLALWDGKL

-442 NVEIEI
+442 NVEISI
-448 PDYET
+448 DDYQT
-453 LWFYGPQQVGGG
+453 LFFYGPQQVGGG
-465 SPSFDRVLP
+465 SPSFDRVLL

-505 RAIREPDVDLD
+505 RAIRTPDVDLD
-516 TFLEIAPVIADNRE
+516 RFLDIAPVVADNRE
-530 IGVEVR
+530 VGIEVN

-575 LELNLVT
+575 LELNLST
-582 ETPVEGLKLG
+582 ATPIPGLRLG
-592 IGYAHLDGRVDTDND
+592 FGYAHLDGRVDTDGD

-621 DRLNLSAD
+621 DRLNLWAD
-629 WTMGPVNLR
+629 YAIGPVSLG
-638 LQSRHHFAKRFDG
+638 LQSRTHFARRFDD
-651 GDRRNDFEGYH
+651 GDPRNDFEGYH
-662 LLDGAVSVATGFGTV
+662 LLDGSVSVATGFGRF

-682 NLLDK
+682 NLLDR

-708 RGRSI
+708 RGRSV
-713 TLGWLGAF
+713 TLGWLANF

>member
-1 MIIRNTF
+1 
-8 SMRSALLLTAAL
+8 MRLSLLLSAAV
-20 LPLAAAAPA
+20 LPLATAAHAAAPDAPADPRTATAEDSADAEDTA
-29 GAEGP
+29 GA
-34 AADLAAAEA
+34 
-43 EAAADEA
+43 
-50 PIVVTAA
+50 PIIVTAA
-57 RTALP
+57 RTSLP
-62 VTALPLTAEVIDR
+62 LTALPLTAEVIDR

-168 NQVTVSAPARN
+168 NQVTVSAPAED

-184 TILQATAENGFRDD
+184 SILQATAESGFRSD
-198 GFGGKVGAMIANRS
+198 GFGGKAGALIANRS
-212 GAFDVVVGAA
+212 GNFDVVAGVAY
-222 FERRGVF
+222 ERRGVF
-229 RDARERR
+229 RDGEQRR

-245 LQDSDSLS
+245 LMDSRSLS
-253 FFAKAGVMLGEGV
+253 FFAKAGVELGEGV

-271 GQRFQLQGDGDLI
+271 GQRFHLQGDGDLV
-284 AVAGNRAT
+284 AVAGSRAT
-292 GLPSTGAPGA
+292 GTPASAVPGTVA
-302 VQGEAPENL
+302 GEAPENL

-326 GALRVRGFWNRTADI
+326 GNLRLRGFWNRTADI
-341 YGGGIFNDFQDPAI
+341 YGGGIFADFQDPAI
-355 APQGTL
+355 APLGTL
-361 FDQSQNIS
+361 FDQSRNIS

-381 LGPLNLVLGVDLLND
+381 FGPLNMVLGVDLLND
-396 STVQRLAA
+396 HTVQELAA

-423 ANLALWDGKL
+423 ANLALFDGKL
-433 RLAGGVRWE
+433 RLAGGLRWE
-442 NVEIEI
+442 NVTIDI
-448 PDYET
+448 PDYQT

-505 RAIREPDVDLD
+505 RAIRTPGVELD
-516 TFLEIAPVIADNRE
+516 NFLDIAPVIADNRE
-530 IGVEVR
+530 VGVEVR
-536 RGPIEASA
+536 RGPVEASA

-551 DEGQLLV
+551 DRGQLLV

-565 VQRQRIEIQG
+565 VQRQRIAIEGI
-575 LELNLVT
+575 ELNLT
-582 ETPVEGLKLG
+582 TATPVEGLRLG
-592 IGYAHLDGRVDTDND
+592 IGYAHLNGRVDTTGD
-607 GIVNADLDGANIGP
+607 GRLNADLDGANIGP

-629 WTMGPVNLR
+629 YTRGPVSLR
-638 LQSRHHFAKRFDG
+638 LQSRTHFSKRFAG
-651 GDRRNDFEGYH
+651 GDPRNDFAGFH
-662 LLDGAVSVATGFGTV
+662 LLDGSVSVATARGTI
-677 TLAAQ
+677 TLAGQ
-682 NLLDK
+682 NLLDR

-708 RGRSI
+708 RGRTI
-713 TLGWLGAF
+713 TLGWLGNF

>member
-1 MIIRNTF
+1 MRF
-8 SMRSALLLTAAL
+8 SLLLSAAL
-20 LPLAAAAPA
+20 LPLAATAQAEEASAPLAEEGA
-29 GAEGP
+29 GAE
-34 AADLAAAEA
+34 
-43 EAAADEA
+43 
-50 PIVVTAA
+50 PIIVTAA
-57 RTALP
+57 RTNLP

-89 DAVAALTPSFSPS
+89 DAVAALTPSFSPA

-168 NQVTVSAPARN
+168 NQVTVSAPAED

-184 TILQATAENGFRDD
+184 TILQGTAESGFRDD
-198 GFGGKVGAMIANRS
+198 GFGGKAGALIANRS

-222 FERRGVF
+222 YERRGVF
-229 RDARERR
+229 RDGEKRR

-245 LQDSDSLS
+245 LMDSDSLS
-253 FFAKAGVMLGEGV
+253 FFAKAGVELGGGV
-266 RLEAM
+266 RIEAM
-271 GQRFQLQGDGDLI
+271 GQRFHLQGDGDLI
-284 AVAGNRAT
+284 AVSGNRAT
-292 GLPSTGAPGA
+292 GLPSTGAAGVVP
-302 VQGEAPENL
+302 GEAPENL

-341 YGGGIFNDFQDPAI
+341 YGGGTFADFQDPAI
-355 APQGTL
+355 APVGTL

-381 LGPLNLVLGVDLLND
+381 FGPLNLVAGVDLLND
-396 STVQRLAA
+396 HTVQILAQ
-404 TGRAWVPPT
+404 TDRAWVPPT
-413 DYRSIAPFTQ
+413 DYRSIAPFGQ

-442 NVEIEI
+442 NVEISI
-448 PDYET
+448 DDYQT

-505 RAIREPDVDLD
+505 RAIRTPDVDLD
-516 TFLEIAPVIADNRE
+516 RFLDIAPVVADNRE
-530 IGVEVR
+530 IGVEVN

-544 TYFWSDS
+544 TYYWSDS
-551 DEGQLLV
+551 DKGQLLV

-582 ETPVEGLKLG
+582 QTPVPGLKLG
-592 IGYAHLDGRVDTDND
+592 VGYAHLDGRVDTNGD

-629 WTMGPVNLR
+629 YTSGPVNLR
-638 LQSRHHFAKRFDG
+638 LQSRTHFARRFEG
-651 GDRRNDFEGYH
+651 GDPRNDFGGFT
-662 LLDGAVSVATGFGTV
+662 LLDGSVTVATDLGSF

-682 NLLDK
+682 NLTGK

-708 RGRSI
+708 RGRSV
-713 TLGWLGAF
+713 TLGWLAKF

>member
-1 MIIRNTF
+1 
-8 SMRSALLLTAAL
+8 MRFTLLLSAAL
-20 LPLAAAAPA
+20 LPLATGAHAEEAAPA
-29 GAEGP
+29 EDTT
-34 AADLAAAEA
+34 ADN
-43 EAAADEA
+43 A
-50 PIVVTAA
+50 PIIVTAA
-57 RTALP
+57 RTNLP

-75 ETLERQ
+75 ATLERQ

-89 DAVAALTPSFSPS
+89 DAVAALTPSFSPA

-130 LRDGSR
+130 LRDGAR

-168 NQVTVSAPARN
+168 NQVTVSAPAGD

-184 TILQATAENGFRDD
+184 TILQGTAESGLRSD
-198 GFGGKVGAMIANRS
+198 GFGGKAGALIANRS

-222 FERRGVF
+222 YERRGVF
-229 RDARERR
+229 RDGEQRR

-245 LQDSDSLS
+245 LMDSDSLS
-253 FFAKAGVMLGEGV
+253 FFAKAGVELGSGV
-266 RLEAM
+266 RIEAM
-271 GQRFQLQGDGDLI
+271 GQRFHLQGEGDLI
-284 AVAGNRAT
+284 AVNGNRAT
-292 GLPSTGAPGA
+292 GLPSTGAAGIVPGD
-302 VQGEAPENL
+302 APENL

-341 YGGGIFNDFQDPAI
+341 YGGGTFADFQDPAI
-355 APQGTL
+355 ATLGTL

-381 LGPLNLVLGVDLLND
+381 FGPLNLVAGVDLLND
-396 STVQRLAA
+396 HTVQLLAQ

-413 DYRSIAPFTQ
+413 DYRSIAPFGQ

-442 NVEIEI
+442 NVEISI
-448 PDYET
+448 PDYQT

-474 NGGIVI
+474 NGGIVV
-480 EPTPGIRAYASYA
+480 EPSPGIRAYASYA

-505 RAIREPDVDLD
+505 RAIRTPNVDLD
-516 TFLEIAPVIADNRE
+516 RFLDIAPVVADNRE
-530 IGVEVR
+530 IGVEVN
-536 RGPIEASA
+536 RGPVEASA
-544 TYFWSDS
+544 TYYWSDS
-551 DEGQLLV
+551 TNGQLLV

-565 VQRQRIEIQG
+565 VQRQRIEIEG

-582 ETPVEGLKLG
+582 QTPIPGLRLG
-592 IGYAHLDGRVDTDND
+592 VGYAHLNGRVDTNGD

-629 WTMGPVNLR
+629 YTTGPLALR
-638 LQSRHHFAKRFDG
+638 LQSRTHFSRNFDG
-651 GDRRNDFEGYH
+651 GDVRNNFGGYH
-662 LLDGAVSVATGFGTV
+662 LLDGSVTLATDFGSF

-682 NLLDK
+682 NLLDR

-708 RGRSI
+708 RGRSV
-713 TLGWLGAF
+713 TLGWLANF

>member
-1 MIIRNTF
+1 
-8 SMRSALLLTAAL
+8 MRYSLLLSAAL
-20 LPLAAAAPA
+20 LPLAAAAQAQESAPPQ
-29 GAEGP
+29 EQV
-34 AADLAAAEA
+34 ES
-43 EAAADEA
+43 A
-50 PIVVTAA
+50 PIIVTAA

-62 VTALPLTAEVIDR
+62 ITALPLTAEVIDR

-81 LQISGSVV
+81 LQTSGSVV
-89 DAVAALTPSFSPS
+89 DAVSALTPSFSPA

-168 NQVTVSAPARN
+168 NQVTVSAPAED

-184 TILQATAENGFRDD
+184 TILQGTAENGFRSD
-198 GFGGKVGAMIANRS
+198 GFGGKVGALIANRS
-212 GAFDVVVGAA
+212 GALDVVVGAA
-222 FERRGVF
+222 YERRGVF
-229 RDARERR
+229 RDGEQRR

-245 LQDSDSLS
+245 LQDSDSLA
-253 FFAKAGVMLGEGV
+253 FFAKAGVELGGGV
-266 RLEAM
+266 RIEAM
-271 GQRFQLQGDGDLI
+271 GQRFLLQGDGDLI
-284 AVAGNRAT
+284 AVAGDRAT
-292 GLPSTGAPGA
+292 GLPSTGAAGV

-341 YGGGIFNDFQDPAI
+341 YGGGTFADFQDPAI
-355 APQGTL
+355 SPLGTL
-361 FDQSQNIS
+361 FDQSQNVS

-381 LGPLNLVLGVDLLND
+381 FGPLNLVAGVDLLND
-396 STVQRLAA
+396 HTVQVLAQ

-413 DYRSIAPFTQ
+413 DYRSIAPFAQ
-423 ANLALWDGKL
+423 GNLALWDGKL

-442 NVEIEI
+442 NVEITI
-448 PDYET
+448 DDYQT
-453 LWFYGPQQVGGG
+453 LFFYGPQAVGGG

-505 RAIREPDVDLD
+505 RAIRTPDVDLD
-516 TFLEIAPVIADNRE
+516 TFLDIAPVVADNRE
-530 IGVEVR
+530 VGVEVK
-536 RGPIEASA
+536 RGPIDASA

-551 DEGQLLV
+551 DRGQLLV

-575 LELNLVT
+575 IELNLT
-582 ETPVEGLKLG
+582 TQTPLPGLKLG
-592 IGYAHLDGRVDTDND
+592 VGYAHLDGRVDTNGD

-629 WTMGPVNLR
+629 YTNGPVSLR
-638 LQSRHHFAKRFDG
+638 LQSRTHFAKTFDG
-651 GDRRNDFEGYH
+651 GDPRNDFGGYT
-662 LLDGAVSVATGFGTV
+662 LLDGSVSLATDFGSV

-682 NLLDK
+682 NLLDE

-713 TLGWLGAF
+713 TIGWLGQF

>member
-1 MIIRNTF
+1 MIIRNDST
-8 SMRSALLLTAAL
+8 MRLSLLLSVAL
-20 LPLAAAAPA
+20 LPLATAAHGQEAAPPQ
-29 GAEGP
+29 EESE
-34 AADLAAAEA
+34 DT
-43 EAAADEA
+43 
-50 PIVVTAA
+50 PIIVTAA

-75 ETLERQ
+75 ETLARQ

-89 DAVAALTPSFSPS
+89 DAVAALTPSFSPA

-168 NQVTVSAPARN
+168 NQVTVSAPAEN

-184 TILQATAENGFRDD
+184 TILQGTAESGLNSD
-198 GFGGKVGAMIANRS
+198 GFGGKAGALIANRS

-222 FERRGVF
+222 YERRGVF
-229 RDARERR
+229 RDGEQRR

-253 FFAKAGVMLGEGV
+253 FFAKAGVELGSGV
-266 RLEAM
+266 RIEAM
-271 GQRFQLQGDGDLI
+271 GQRFHLQGDGDLI
-284 AVAGNRAT
+284 AVNGNRAT
-292 GLPSTGAPGA
+292 GLPSTGAAGVVP
-302 VQGEAPENL
+302 GEAPENL

-341 YGGGIFNDFQDPAI
+341 YGGGTFADFQDPAI
-355 APQGTL
+355 APLGTL

-381 LGPLNLVLGVDLLND
+381 FGPLNLVAGLDLLND
-396 STVQRLAA
+396 HTVQVLAQ

-413 DYRSIAPFTQ
+413 DYRSIAPFAQ
-423 ANLALWDGKL
+423 GNLALWDGKV
-433 RLAGGVRWE
+433 RFAGGVRWE
-442 NVEIEI
+442 NVEISI
-448 PDYET
+448 DDYQT
-453 LWFYGPQQVGGG
+453 LFFYGPQQVGGG
-465 SPSFDRVLP
+465 SPSFDLVLP

-480 EPTPGIRAYASYA
+480 EPARGLRAYASYS

-505 RAIREPDVDLD
+505 RAIRTPNVDLD
-516 TFLEIAPVIADNRE
+516 TFLDIAPVVADNRE
-530 IGVEVR
+530 VGVEVK
-536 RGPIEASA
+536 RGPIDASA

-551 DEGQLLV
+551 DRGQLLV

-565 VQRQRIEIQG
+565 VQRQRIEIEG
-575 LELNLVT
+575 IELNLT
-582 ETPVEGLKLG
+582 TDTPIPGLRLG
-592 IGYAHLDGRVDTDND
+592 VGYAHLNGRVDTNGD

-629 WTMGPVNLR
+629 YTTGPVALR
-638 LQSRHHFAKRFDG
+638 LQSRTHFAKQFDG
-651 GDRRNDFEGYH
+651 GDPRNDFAGYT
-662 LLDGAVSVATGFGTV
+662 LLDGSVSLATGIGSF

-682 NLLDK
+682 NLLGE

-713 TLGWLGAF
+713 TIGWLGSF

>member
-1 MIIRNTF
+1 
-8 SMRSALLLTAAL
+8 MRFTLLLSAAL
-20 LPLAAAAPA
+20 LPLATAAHAAEEAAAPSV
-29 GAEGP
+29 GE
-34 AADLAAAEA
+34 
-43 EAAADEA
+43 DETVD
-50 PIVVTAA
+50 PIIVTAA
-57 RTALP
+57 RTNLP

-75 ETLERQ
+75 ATLERQ

-168 NQVTVSAPARN
+168 NQVTVSAPAQD

-184 TILQATAENGFRDD
+184 TILQGTAESGFRSD
-198 GFGGKVGAMIANRS
+198 GFGGKVGALVANRS

-222 FERRGVF
+222 YERRGVF
-229 RDARERR
+229 RDGEQRR

-245 LQDSDSLS
+245 LMDSDSLS
-253 FFAKAGVMLGEGV
+253 FFAKAGVELGSDV
-266 RLEAM
+266 RIEAM
-271 GQRFQLQGDGDLI
+271 GQRFRLQGDGDLI
-284 AVAGNRAT
+284 AVAGNRLT
-292 GLPSTGAPGA
+292 GLPSTGAPGTID
-302 VQGEAPENL
+302 GEAPENL

-341 YGGGIFNDFQDPAI
+341 YGGGTFADFQDPAI

-381 LGPLNLVLGVDLLND
+381 FGPLNMVFGVDLLND
-396 STVQRLAA
+396 HTVQKLAA
-404 TGRAWVPPT
+404 TDRAWVPPT

-442 NVEIEI
+442 NVEISI
-448 PDYET
+448 PDYQT

-505 RAIREPDVDLD
+505 RAIRTPNVDLD
-516 TFLEIAPVIADNRE
+516 TFLEIEPVVADNRE
-530 IGVEVR
+530 IGVEFA

-544 TYFWSDS
+544 TYYWSDS
-551 DEGQLLV
+551 DRGQLLV

-565 VQRQRIEIQG
+565 VQRQRIEIEG
-575 LELNLVT
+575 LELNLT
-582 ETPVEGLKLG
+582 TKTPIPGLRLG
-592 IGYAHLDGRVDTDND
+592 IGYAHLNGQVDTNGD

-629 WTMGPVNLR
+629 YTNGPVNLR
-638 LQSRHHFAKRFDG
+638 LQSRTHFARNFDG
-651 GDRRNDFEGYH
+651 GDVRNNFEGYH
-662 LLDGAVSVATGFGTV
+662 LLDGSVTVATDVGSF

-682 NLLDK
+682 NLLDR

-708 RGRSI
+708 RGRSV
-713 TLGWLGAF
+713 TLSWLGSF

>member
-1 MIIRNTF
+1 
-8 SMRSALLLTAAL
+8 MRPSLLLSAAL
-20 LPLAAAAPA
+20 LPLAATAQGQETAAPSEEA
-29 GAEGP
+29 TAE
-34 AADLAAAEA
+34 D
-43 EAAADEA
+43 A
-50 PIVVTAA
+50 PIIVTAA

-62 VTALPLTAEVIDR
+62 ITALPLTAEVIDR
-75 ETLERQ
+75 ETLARQ
-81 LQISGSVV
+81 LQVSGSVV
-89 DAVAALTPSFSPS
+89 DAIAALTPSFSPA

-150 LILGSN
+150 LVLGSN

-168 NQVTVSAPARN
+168 NQVTVSAPAED

-184 TILQATAENGFRDD
+184 TILQGTAESGFESD
-198 GFGGKVGAMIANRS
+198 GFGGKVGALLANRS

-222 FERRGVF
+222 YERRGVF
-229 RDARERR
+229 RDGKQRR

-253 FFAKAGVMLGEGV
+253 FFAKAGVELGGGV
-266 RLEAM
+266 RIEAM
-271 GQRFQLQGDGDLI
+271 GQRFQLQGDGDLV

-292 GLPSTGAPGA
+292 GLPATGAAGV

-311 AESLALTLTADDLAG
+311 AESLSLTLTTDDLAG
-326 GALRVRGFWNRTADI
+326 GALRIRGFWNRTADI
-341 YGGGIFNDFQDPAI
+341 YGGGTFADFQDPAF
-355 APQGTL
+355 APLGTL

-369 RKWGVNASWERG
+369 RKWGINASWERG
-381 LGPLNLVLGVDLLND
+381 FGPLNLVAGVDLLND
-396 STVQRLAA
+396 RTVQVLVQ

-413 DYRSIAPFTQ
+413 DYRSIAPFGQ
-423 ANLALWDGKL
+423 ANLALWDGKV

-442 NVEIEI
+442 NVAITI
-448 PDYET
+448 DDYQT
-453 LWFYGPQQVGGG
+453 LFFYGPQQVGGG

-480 EPTPGIRAYASYA
+480 EPTPGIRAYASYS

-505 RAIREPDVDLD
+505 RAIRTPNVDLD
-516 TFLEIAPVIADNRE
+516 TFLDIAPVVADNRE
-530 IGVEVR
+530 VGVEVK
-536 RGPIEASA
+536 RGPIDASA

-565 VQRQRIEIQG
+565 VQRQRIEIEG
-575 LELNLVT
+575 LELNLT
-582 ETPVEGLKLG
+582 TATPIPGLRLG
-592 IGYAHLDGRVDTDND
+592 FGYAHLNGRVDTNGD

-629 WTMGPVNLR
+629 YTAGPVSPR
-638 LQSRHHFAKRFDG
+638 LQSRTHFSRRFEG
-651 GDRRNDFEGYH
+651 GDPRNDFEGYH
-662 LLDGAVSVATGFGTV
+662 LLDGSVTVATGFGDF

-682 NLLDK
+682 NLLDR

-708 RGRSI
+708 RGRSV
-713 TLGWLGAF
+713 TLGWLANF

>member
-1 MIIRNTF
+1 
-8 SMRSALLLTAAL
+8 MRLALLLSVAF
-20 LPLAAAAPA
+20 LPLA
-29 GAEGP
+29 P
-34 AADLAAAEA
+34 AAHAAEVSDLDTTVTDE
-43 EAAADEA
+43 EAADA

-62 VTALPLTAEVIDR
+62 ITALPLTAEVIDR
-75 ETLERQ
+75 ATLERQ

-89 DAVAALTPSFSPS
+89 DAVAALTPSFSPA
-102 RQKLTGQGETL
+102 RQKLSGQGESL

-130 LRDGSR
+130 LRDGAR

-168 NQVTVSAPARN
+168 NQVTVSAPSED

-184 TILQATAENGFRDD
+184 TILQGTAESGFRSD
-198 GFGGKVGAMIANRS
+198 GFGGKIGALVANRT

-222 FERRGVF
+222 YEKRGVF
-229 RDARERR
+229 RDGEQRR

-253 FFAKAGVMLGEGV
+253 FFAKAGVGLGEGI

-271 GQRFQLQGDGDLI
+271 GQRFHLQGEGDLI
-284 AVAGNRAT
+284 AVAGSRAL
-292 GLPSTGAPGA
+292 GLPATGAPGVA
-302 VQGEAPENL
+302 PGEAPENL

-341 YGGGIFNDFQDPAI
+341 YGGGTFADFQDPAI
-355 APQGTL
+355 APVGTL

-381 LGPLNLVLGVDLLND
+381 VGPLNLVLGVDLLND
-396 STVQRLAA
+396 HTVQKLAA

-413 DYRSIAPFTQ
+413 DYRSIAPFGQ
-423 ANLALWDGKL
+423 ANLALWDGKV

-442 NVEIEI
+442 NVRIDI
-448 PDYET
+448 PDYQT

-465 SPSFDRVLP
+465 SPRFDRVLP
-474 NGGIVI
+474 NGGIVV

-505 RAIREPDVDLD
+505 RAISTPGVDLD
-516 TFLEIAPVIADNRE
+516 RFLDIAPVVADNRE
-530 IGVEVR
+530 VGVEVK

-544 TYFWSDS
+544 AYYWSDS

-558 LVGDVFE
+558 LVGDVFQ
-565 VQRQRIEIQG
+565 VQRQRIEIEG
-575 LELNLVT
+575 LELNLST
-582 ETPVEGLKLG
+582 ATPVPGLRLG
-592 IGYAHLDGRVDTDND
+592 VGYAHLNGRVDTNGD

-629 WTMGPVNLR
+629 YTNGPVNLR
-638 LQSRHHFAKRFDG
+638 LQSRTHFAKKFDG
-651 GDRRNDFEGYH
+651 GDPRNNFGGYH
-662 LLDGAVSVATGFGTV
+662 LLDGSVTVATGVGNV

-682 NLLDK
+682 NLLDR

-703 RFFAG
+703 RYFAG
-708 RGRSI
+708 RGRSV
-713 TLGWLGAF
+713 TLGWMGKF